1 MPANIKAGDVM
12 RKSVVTV
19 NPQST
24 VDAVVDAMV
33 DLDIGSVIVAE
44 KHKPVGIITDS
55 NLLERVFSKHK
66 DPRKLQAEEVMSH
79 PIRTVEPDTDIEEVT
94 RIMRDLGVKRL
105 PVTSNNKL
113 VGIITETD
121 IIAVSPALFELAREL
136 TEIRIGYTGKRSGT
150 YTGIC
155 ERCGEYSE
163 DLNSVES
170 MLVCPECRGA

>member
-1 MPANIKAGDVM
+1 MPANIRAGDVM

-19 NPQST
+19 SPGDT
-24 VDAVVDAMV
+24 VDKVVDAMV
-33 DLDIGSVIVAE
+33 DLDIGSVIVSE
-44 KHKPVGIITDS
+44 RHKPIGIITDS

-66 DPRKLQAEEVMSH
+66 DPRKMLAEEAMSH
-79 PIRTVEPDTDIEEVT
+79 PIRTIEPDTDLEEVT

-105 PVTSNNKL
+105 PVASDGRL
-113 VGIITETD
+113 VGIVTETD

-136 TEIRIGYTGKRSGT
+136 TELRLGYTGKRSGT
-150 YTGIC
+150 YTGVC

-163 DLNSVES
+163 DLRSVED